1 MRDKNVLIMIGS
13 YEIANETAEQKKR
26 DSTIEMSNT
35 STKDS
40 AVSSVE
46 SPLTTYGVG
55 DF

>member
-13 YEIANETAEQKKR
+13 YEIANETAEQKRNSKI
-26 DSTIEMSNT
+26 DMSNT
-35 STKDS
+35 SAKDS

-46 SPLTTYGVG
+46 SPLAANGVG